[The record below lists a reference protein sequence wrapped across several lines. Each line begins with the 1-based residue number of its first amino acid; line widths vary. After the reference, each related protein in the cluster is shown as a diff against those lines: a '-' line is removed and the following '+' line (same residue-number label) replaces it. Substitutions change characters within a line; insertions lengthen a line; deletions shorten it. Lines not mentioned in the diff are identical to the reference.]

1 MFYKNQKSVKKSGA
15 HRGERFFSI
24 ILAALIA
31 VSSSPLPV
39 WAAEISEIHPE
50 FLEGNVLTAEI
61 EKLSEVKPEL
71 AKTHDEERKDKI
83 QIARDDSEKWTERM
97 VLGKMQRGSTV
108 EDVLGKRKDAEK
120 VVADLKEAG
129 ALATFADEIT
139 GKEKEINPN
148 LKKNSD
154 NAEILETEGTPYA
167 VEISKKSAEPI
178 VLAENSEAAG
188 NIVSAMESDKQVA
201 EDATP
206 EVREE
211 IRYFNWNANEVEGS
225 HEENKILYR
234 DLWEST
240 DLLVTAGEMG
250 VKEDIILKNSFA
262 PTEFNYIVETIGLKL
277 QTTDDGGFVF
287 VDSTGE
293 EKFYTPA
300 PNITDA
306 EGKFAES
313 GVHYELGWKKQ
324 LADSSLQSVEKKIEI
339 DPTLAE
345 IKFDE
350 GEGEIAKVED
360 SENEGKISGAEWFEN
375 GIRGSALLFDGE
387 DDLVEIPRDF
397 EIPQQL
403 TFSAFVRSSAY
414 QNSQI
419 LGIGRHSLYQDS
431 EKGWKAM
438 FRVNDKNLSVAWDT
452 SALYLEQ
459 WYFLTA
465 TFDGEKIRIFVDG
478 EEENYLAAEGNLT
491 SNDELILIGGGN
503 GNFAGVID
511 EVQIFNRALSAAEI
525 KNLFDSYSETDEEEI
540 EEASENIEDEIEVVE
555 ITEIGED
562 EIEVIEEDA
571 VEKLL
576 EKLDELKEQVVF
588 PEEDLES
595 GEELAAD
602 SSQSADGEDLEIEEV
617 SGTDDEKVES
627 GEIPE
632 GEIPVEEIVEESGAD
647 SVEEVEEVESEIKN
661 ENEEIS
667 ETEIKS
673 EEDGLESGKLNV
685 ESGEVPEEDEE
696 NIETETPNKEGEETS
711 FFNLL
716 KTFFLPAANAEEDFQ
731 QIEKFDENISIEE
744 IIESNE
750 SVESEREENLESGG
764 ELAVDSSQL
773 AEEEDLE
780 SGEESAV
787 DSLPVFVPLS
797 GTTVDEQSADGENL
811 EIEEISETDEV
822 EIGSAE
828 EKNSE
833 LKTKNEEEL
842 AETEEK
848 TVEENEEGLESGE
861 VSEEDEEIPEAGITE
876 EEVEGGEILEGE
888 IPMEEISAENEADSV
903 EEESE
908 VVEQSEVEKFF
919 APEKHEEI
927 VEAFEEEIEVIEESE
942 VEKFFVPEKHE
953 EVEIVIAESVEL
965 GEIVVLSE
973 QEAFAQSNL
982 IFEEVVESDGTIL
995 RRYKLRLV
1003 IDVEEFAASS
1013 LPAFAEASSFVPTSE
1028 DKTAD
1033 GQLAEDE
1040 VGKEIESEQI
1050 SKETIEEVNEEV
1062 ESEEDLESGELKV
1075 ESGEVS
1081 EEDEEIP
1088 EVEISDEESL
1098 EIENMEGSEG
1108 ESEEVDEEAV
1118 GEKEI
1123 EIEIIEEEE
1132 VEASHEAA
1140 SEEVV
1145 EVTESVESGEVIEG
1159 TSDEVVEEAEEII
1172 EEIPIEIEAENLSAD
1187 VLQLADSSSQL
1198 AEEIIELSPTLTLVN
1213 GTVLTYPLDL
1223 DPTTFI
1229 RLVNRGARTFAPNFE
1244 DGNQHGENSQTNNP
1258 GRINRGT
1265 ESFLPSEGLAG
1276 YWKLD
1281 GNYSDSSGNENNGTG
1296 FGFSGAVSSVANETN
1311 AAITVADV
1319 DWMADEWANE
1329 TFTLVSGNGAPAT
1342 MTIVSN
1348 TADTLTLSDVFT
1360 AEPEAADL
1368 FTVTTDSLINPSGR
1382 FGSAAEFDGTDD
1394 YVDVGS
1400 TEQTA
1405 KAVSFWIFADDDSG
1419 GIVDFDGGVHSIE
1432 TAAGM
1437 VVATGFDASTIYVDG
1452 SEKETQDIASV
1463 QTGAWHHISI
1473 TTATGFDVSAL
1484 KIGMIPDVETPDVET
1499 PDVETPESG
1508 VFTFFNGKID
1518 DFAIY
1523 SRELS
1528 GEEVAAI
1535 YNGGRTSAANPQITA
1550 IDTNGD
1556 EFLGNATGNSR
1567 DWLAADDSLQ
1577 TNSVGSKIRFE
1588 TNRATEIWA
1597 GFTCSPAAGIVRAT
1611 IDGGTNFE
1619 VVNEIDMFAETIQ
1632 TEQKI
1637 LLATGLRNSEHTVE
1651 LELLAKKNPRQSDSV
1666 DSSNFLFDLDYFETH
1681 ASQFELAGASIA
1693 STADT
1698 GTPTT
1703 LFDSAL
1709 TQSDDFW
1716 NGAALTFTSGDN
1728 NGETVFVTDFDG
1740 DTGKLTFFPAV
1751 GTTVSEETFQLTPDG
1766 ILIGERATR
1775 GIAATS
1781 SNSQN
1786 PEFETLGNLPTT
1798 ADGKTKKGSFS
1809 IWVSP
1814 DFDSDADTDKHFIFD
1829 SGLQRL
1835 YYDGVGDKFHFEIW
1849 NPSTSSGQAADW
1861 ETVDVESASQ
1871 DFSAYEN
1878 FHLAA
1883 GWDADSGVK
1892 LFVNG
1897 IKTAKSTLWMAQPLS
1912 AGDKQFTV
1920 GKCGKKS
1927 AGNIDESSTYFS
1939 GTLAEPQIWN
1949 YVLLDSEIFEIFNS
1963 TIPSVG
1969 QAHTQKVESINFKV
1983 QSLLFNAP
1991 LVGTPNDRA
2000 GTLAGSAKLDSITVG
2015 EVATIAAMDG
2025 RESNWIENERVGFWK
2040 LDGNYSDA
2048 SGNENTGAWNDVD
2061 ESGQSF
2067 PTGQFNNAAEFDGVD
2082 DYVDVGLTG
2091 QTA

>member
-1 MFYKNQKSVKKSGA
+1 MFYKNQKSVKKSEV

-31 VSSSPLPV
+31 ISSSPLPV
-39 WAAEISEIHPE
+39 WAAGTQKVEAK
-50 FLEGNVLTAEI
+50 FLEGDILTAEI
-61 EKLSEVKPEL
+61 KKLSEVKPEL
-71 AKTHDEERKDKI
+71 AKTHDEEREEKI
-83 QIARDDSEKWTERM
+83 QTARDDSEKWTERM
-97 VLGKMQRGSTV
+97 VLGKMQRGSAA

-154 NAEILETEGTPYA
+154 NAEILETEDTPYA

-234 DLWEST
+234 DLWQST

-250 VKEDIILKNSFA
+250 VKEDIILKNSLA

-313 GVHYELGWKKQ
+313 GVRYELGWRKQ
-324 LADSSLQSVEKKIEI
+324 LADSSLQLTEKKIEV
-339 DPTLAE
+339 DPVLAE

-360 SENEGKISGAEWFEN
+360 SEKEGKISGAEWFEN
-375 GIRGSALLFDGE
+375 GIRGNALLFDGE

-403 TFSAFVRSSAY
+403 TFSAFVRSGAY

-431 EKGWKAM
+431 EKGWKVM

-491 SNDELILIGGGN
+491 SNDEPILIGGGN

-576 EKLDELKEQVVF
+576 EKLGELEEQVVF
-588 PEEDLES
+588 PEESLES
-595 GEELAAD
+595 GGELAVD

-617 SGTDDEKVES
+617 SEN
-627 GEIPE
+627 
-632 GEIPVEEIVEESGAD
+632 
-647 SVEEVEEVESEIKN
+647 VEEVEEVVDEEVESEIEN

-667 ETEIKS
+667 EAETES
-673 EEDGLESGKLNV
+673 EEVVKEIETEEEIGESEELEIL
-685 ESGEVPEEDEE
+685 PDEE
-696 NIETETPNKEGEETS
+696 NIETETSNEETS
-711 FFNLL
+711 FFDLL
-716 KTFFLPAANAEEDFQ
+716 KTFFMPTAKAEEDFP
-731 QIEKFDENISIEE
+731 QIKKFDENISIEE

-750 SVESEREENLESGG
+750 SVESEREENLELKTDNEEEPAEEVDETESEEENE
-764 ELAVDSSQL
+764 ELKTENEEDL
-773 AEEEDLE
+773 AEDEDLE

-797 GTTVDEQSADGENL
+797 ETTVDEQSADGEDL
-811 EIEEISETDEV
+811 EIEE
-822 EIGSAE
+822 
-828 EKNSE
+828 
-833 LKTKNEEEL
+833 
-842 AETEEK
+842 
-848 TVEENEEGLESGE
+848 
-861 VSEEDEEIPEAGITE
+861 VSENVE
-876 EEVEGGEILEGE
+876 EEVESGEILEGE
-888 IPMEEISAENEADSV
+888 ILEEEIAAESEADSV

-942 VEKFFVPEKHE
+942 VEKFFVPEKRE
-953 EVEIVIAESVEL
+953 EIEIVIAESVEL

-1003 IDVEEFAASS
+1003 IDTKEFEEILEEIKAEEIIVEEEN
-1013 LPAFAEASSFVPTSE
+1013 AEL
-1028 DKTAD
+1028 KTENKEIS
-1033 GQLAEDE
+1033 GL
-1040 VGKEIESEQI
+1040 EIESE
-1050 SKETIEEVNEEV
+1050 
-1062 ESEEDLESGELKV
+1062 EEDLESGKLNV
-1075 ESGEVS
+1075 ESGGESAVDSSQSADGEDLEIDEVS
-1081 EEDEEIP
+1081 ENVEEEIESGEISMEEISAESEADSAEEVEGVIGEEVEVESEIENEGIQ
-1088 EVEISDEESL
+1088 EVEISDVESL
-1098 EIENMEGSEG
+1098 EIENIEDSEG
-1108 ESEEVDEEAV
+1108 ESEEVDEEAT
-1118 GEKEI
+1118 EEEEI
-1123 EIEIIEEEE
+1123 ESEIIEEEDLE
-1132 VEASHEAA
+1132 
-1140 SEEVV
+1140 SEE
-1145 EVTESVESGEVIEG
+1145 
-1159 TSDEVVEEAEEII
+1159 DEAEAEEISEEDEKVLKTYEDEI
-1172 EEIPIEIEAENLSAD
+1172 EEIETEEEIPAEIEAENLGAD
-1187 VLQLADSSSQL
+1187 VLQLAVDSSQS
-1198 AEEIIELSPTLTLVN
+1198 AEEIIELSPTLTLAN

-1258 GRINRGT
+1258 GRINRGA
-1265 ESFLPSEGLAG
+1265 ESFLPTDGLISHF
-1276 YWKLD
+1276 LFD
-1281 GNYSDSSGNENNGTG
+1281 GSFLDSSGNENNGIAI
-1296 FGFSGAVSSVANETN
+1296 GFSGAVSAVTNETS
-1311 AAITVADV
+1311 AVIIVADA
-1319 DWMADEWANE
+1319 DWTTDEWVNE

-1342 MTIVSN
+1342 TTIVSN
-1348 TADTLTLSDVFT
+1348 TADTLILSDVFT
-1360 AEPEAADL
+1360 TAPEVADL

-1394 YVDVGS
+1394 YIDVGS
-1400 TEQTA
+1400 TGQTA
-1405 KAVSFWIFADDDSG
+1405 KAVSCWIFADDDSG
-1419 GIVDFDGGVHSIE
+1419 GIVDFGGGRSIKIE
-1432 TAAGM
+1432 TPESETPESGVFT
-1437 VVATGFDASTIYVDG
+1437 VVATGFDAPTTYVDG
-1452 SEKETQDIASV
+1452 SETQSEM

-1473 TTATGFDVSAL
+1473 TTTAGVAASAL
-1484 KIGMIPDVETPDVET
+1484 EIGRVGENYFD
-1499 PDVETPESG
+1499 
-1508 VFTFFNGKID
+1508 GKID

-1535 YNGGRTSAANPQITA
+1535 YNGGRTSAANLQITA

-1567 DWLAADDSLQ
+1567 DWLAADGSLR
-1577 TNSVGSKIRFE
+1577 TDSVGSKVRFE
-1588 TNRATEIWA
+1588 TDRATEIWA
-1597 GFTCSPAAGIVRAT
+1597 GFTCSSAGGIVRVT

-1619 VVNEIDMFAETIQ
+1619 VVNEVDTFAETIQ

-1637 LLATGLRNSEHTVE
+1637 LLATGLRNAEHTVE

-1666 DSSNFLFDLDYFETH
+1666 DGSNFLFDLDYFETR
-1681 ASQFELAGASIA
+1681 ASQFELSGA
-1693 STADT
+1693 
-1698 GTPTT
+1698 
-1703 LFDSAL
+1703 
-1709 TQSDDFW
+1709 
-1716 NGAALTFTSGDN
+1716 
-1728 NGETVFVTDFDG
+1728 
-1740 DTGKLTFFPAV
+1740 
-1751 GTTVSEETFQLTPDG
+1751 
-1766 ILIGERATR
+1766 
-1775 GIAATS
+1775 
-1781 SNSQN
+1781 
-1786 PEFETLGNLPTT
+1786 
-1798 ADGKTKKGSFS
+1798 
-1809 IWVSP
+1809 
-1814 DFDSDADTDKHFIFD
+1814 
-1829 SGLQRL
+1829 
-1835 YYDGVGDKFHFEIW
+1835 
-1849 NPSTSSGQAADW
+1849 
-1861 ETVDVESASQ
+1861 
-1871 DFSAYEN
+1871 
-1878 FHLAA
+1878 
-1883 GWDADSGVK
+1883 
-1892 LFVNG
+1892 
-1897 IKTAKSTLWMAQPLS
+1897 
-1912 AGDKQFTV
+1912 
-1920 GKCGKKS
+1920 
-1927 AGNIDESSTYFS
+1927 
-1939 GTLAEPQIWN
+1939 
-1949 YVLLDSEIFEIFNS
+1949 
-1963 TIPSVG
+1963 
-1969 QAHTQKVESINFKV
+1969 
-1983 QSLLFNAP
+1983 
-1991 LVGTPNDRA
+1991 
-2000 GTLAGSAKLDSITVG
+2000 
-2015 EVATIAAMDG
+2015 
-2025 RESNWIENERVGFWK
+2025 
-2040 LDGNYSDA
+2040 
-2048 SGNENTGAWNDVD
+2048 
-2061 ESGQSF
+2061 
-2067 PTGQFNNAAEFDGVD
+2067 
-2082 DYVDVGLTG
+2082 
-2091 QTA
+2091 